1 LTSWAFGT
9 SRPADEAPYV
19 IVKPVDASPVT
30 VTVPAKPEMALIAF
44 WTFVAVYAW
53 LVPPITAESFPPM
66 RTWKGELYVTV
77 PPPVVG
83 RPAVGF
89 VNVNERAFG
98 TEATV
103 NVPL

>member
-1 LTSWAFGT
+1 
-9 SRPADEAPYV
+9 
-19 IVKPVDASPVT
+19 VKPVDASPVT
-30 VTVPAKPEMALIAF
+30 VTVPANPEMALIAF
-44 WTFVAVYAW
+44 WTFVAAYAW